1 MYLVLNIANSGEK
14 GDSMDRKNIKTHS
27 INYSNTI
34 RKSNELSMAK
44 LNQGLTLNQM
54 QLLAFAIFSAQQ
66 NGKTE
71 FRKHEFQKKFG
82 IKDYKTDDAYAD
94 SQRLSILQFSTQDLE
109 NDKFSFTNVFSSIK
123 YDSGHFTFKW
133 NEDMIPHILELKEKY
148 VLTDLTITSNFRSGF
163 SWILYDYL
171 KAHYGYWHKELS
183 KESLMKLFA
192 VEERKTYK
200 NSTAQLKRSVLD
212 VAIAELNK
220 YTELEVCYTQEKVG
234 NKITGFTLRWSMGK
248 REAGAT
254 DRQIALLREIHDEV
268 EKRVFDCLTLKNSN
282 SLNIARTHI
291 LRIKEIN
298 QQVNEKLASKQ
309 VDDFIQEAKLLYGQL
324 QKLLEND
331 GKERDTSF
339 YFNWLESE
347 E

>member
-1 MYLVLNIANSGEK
+1 VDKKYIN
-14 GDSMDRKNIKTHS
+14 THS

-54 QLLAFAIFSAQQ
+54 QLLAYAIFSAQQ

-71 FRKHEFQKKFG
+71 FRKYEFQNKFG

-94 SQRLSILQFSTQDLE
+94 GQRLSLLQFSIQDLE
-109 NDKFSFTNVFSSIK
+109 NDKFSFTNVFGSIK
-123 YDSGHFTFKW
+123 YDNGHFTFKW

-192 VEERKTYK
+192 VEDRKTYQK
-200 NSTAQLKRSVLD
+200 STAQLKRSVFD

-220 YTELEVCYTQEKVG
+220 YTELEVWYTQEKVG
-234 NKITGFTLRWSMGK
+234 NKITGFTLRWSASK

-254 DRQIALLREIHDEV
+254 DKQIALLREIHDEV
-268 EKRVFDCLTLKNSN
+268 EKRVFDYLALKNPN
-282 SLNIARTHI
+282 SLEIARTHI
-291 LRIKEIN
+291 LKIKEIDKYI
-298 QQVNEKLASKQ
+298 NEKLTSKQ
-309 VDDFIQEAKLLYGQL
+309 ADEFIQEAKELYGYL
-324 QKLLEND
+324 QDLLEND
-331 GKERDTSF
+331 GQERDTSI
-339 YFNWLESE
+339 YYNWLKE
-347 E
+347 